1 MTSLFCHMSD
11 SRYSQLMMRVP
22 ILIALAICTGIFIGA
37 KMFGS
42 QSVSSTGDVVNNSNK
57 LREILNYID
66 KYYVDSANTNELTD
80 YAIKRM
86 LEKLDPH
93 TIYIPA
99 KDMKIMGNQLKS
111 HFEGIGIQ
119 FTILRDTLQVE
130 LPITGG
136 PAETAGIRAGDK
148 IVYVN
153 GERIAGIG
161 LTNRMVYDKL
171 LGKKGSKVHLT
182 IVRKGIKDTLSYTLI
197 RDKIPQYSV
206 ETAYMI
212 ADKTG
217 YIRLSRFG
225 ENAYD
230 EFKAALEK
238 LISQGMT
245 RLIFDLRGNSG
256 GYMDRAVKIADELIG
271 GDKLLVYTDGRDNSQ
286 DEQFYAYRDGLFEKG
301 ALILL
306 INEESASASE
316 IVAGALQDN
325 DRALIVG
332 RRSFG
337 KGLVQR
343 PITLSDGSE
352 LRLTVSRYYTPSGR
366 SIQKPYEDGKIE
378 QYVNDFSRRLAH
390 GELFVADSNRFD
402 EKLKYKTKLGRT
414 VYGGGGIM
422 PDVFVPSDTS
432 YQTPYLNSILSANLH
447 REFTSGYLANYQA
460 NWKGKPM
467 SFFIS
472 HFSLPEAMLQSIVEA
487 ASKEK
492 IQFNV
497 AQWNKSKK
505 YLTTLLK
512 ALIAR
517 GLYGEEG
524 FYTIMNNQDKVVQ
537 KALNLFDLATKIEKG
552 ITNTDTP

>member
-1 MTSLFCHMSD
+1 MND
-11 SRYSQLMMRVP
+11 NRYTPFMVRFP
-22 ILIALAICTGIFIGA
+22 FFIALAVCAGMFIGA

-42 QSVSSTGDVVNNSNK
+42 QSGKSVGDVLNNVNK
-57 LREILNYID
+57 FREILNYVD
-66 KYYVDSANTNELTD
+66 KYYVDSANASELTD

-93 TIYIPA
+93 TVYIPA
-99 KDMKIMGNQLKS
+99 KDMKVMGSQLKS

-130 LPITGG
+130 LPIAGG
-136 PAETAGIRAGDK
+136 PAEAAGIRAGDK

-161 LTNRMVYDKL
+161 LTNRIVYDKL
-171 LGKKGSKVHLT
+171 LGKKGTKVSLA
-182 IVRKGIKDTLSYTLI
+182 IVRKGVADTLSYTLV
-197 RDKIPQYSV
+197 RDKIPQYSL

-212 ADKTG
+212 DEKTG
-217 YIRLSRFG
+217 YMRLSRFG
-225 ENAYD
+225 ETAYD
-230 EFKAALEK
+230 EFKQGLEK
-238 LISQGMT
+238 LLAQGMKQ
-245 RLIFDLRGNSG
+245 LIFDLRGNSG
-256 GYMDRAVKIADELIG
+256 GYMDRAVKIADEFISG
-271 GDKLLVYTDGRDNSQ
+271 NKLLVYTDGRDNSQ
-286 DEQFYAYRDGLFEKG
+286 DEQFHAYRNGLFEKG

-343 PITLSDGSE
+343 PLALSDGSE

-366 SIQKPYEDGKIE
+366 SIQKPYEEGKID
-378 QYVNDFSRRLAH
+378 QYANDYARRLAK
-390 GELFVADSNRFD
+390 GELFVADSNRFN
-402 EKLKYKTKLGRT
+402 EKLRYKTTLGRT

-422 PDVFVPSDTS
+422 PDVFVPADTS
-432 YQTPYLNSILSANLH
+432 YQTPYLNSILAANLH
-447 REFTSGYLANYQA
+447 RELVAGYVAAHKASWKTKTLATFLQQ
-460 NWKGKPM
+460 
-467 SFFIS
+467 
-472 HFSLPEAMLQSIVEA
+472 FSVTETMLQSIVEA
-487 ASKEK
+487 ATKEK
-492 IQFNV
+492 IKYD
-497 AQWNKSKK
+497 ALQWSKSKD
-505 YLTTLLK
+505 YLATIIK

-524 FYTIMNNQDKVVQ
+524 FYNVMNPQDKTLQ
-537 KALNLFDLATKIEKG
+537 KALTLFELAQKIEKG
-552 ITNTDTP
+552 EPVSLN

>member
-1 MTSLFCHMSD
+1 MSD
-11 SRYSQLMMRVP
+11 SRYSQLMVRVP
-22 ILIALAICTGIFIGA
+22 VFIALAICAGIFIGA

-42 QSVSSTGDVVNNSNK
+42 HSGKSTGDVINNSNK

-66 KYYVDSANTNELTD
+66 KYYVDSANTNDLTD

-93 TIYIPA
+93 TVYIPA

-111 HFEGIGIQ
+111 HFEGIGVQ

-130 LPITGG
+130 LPLAGG
-136 PAETAGIRAGDK
+136 PAEAAGIRAGDK

-171 LGKKGSKVHLT
+171 LGKKGSQVNLA
-182 IVRKGIKDTLSYTLI
+182 IVRKGFRDTLSYVLT
-197 RDKIPQYSV
+197 RDKIPQYSLEV
-206 ETAYMI
+206 AYMI

-217 YIRLSRFG
+217 YIRLARFG
-225 ENAYD
+225 ESAYD
-230 EFKAALEK
+230 EFKVALEK
-238 LISQGMT
+238 LTAQGMKQ
-245 RLIFDLRGNSG
+245 LIFDLRGNSG
-256 GYMDRAVKIADELIG
+256 GYMDRAVKIADEFIG
-271 GDKLLVYTDGRDNSQ
+271 GDKLLVYTDGRDDSQ
-286 DEQFYAYRDGLFEKG
+286 DEQFHAYRNGLFEKG
-301 ALILL
+301 AVILL

-325 DRALIVG
+325 DRALLVG

-343 PITLSDGSE
+343 PIMLSDGSE
-352 LRLTVSRYYTPSGR
+352 LRLTISRYYTPSGR
-366 SIQKPYEDGKIE
+366 SIQKPYEDGKAE
-378 QYVNDFSRRLAH
+378 QYADDFSRRLAH

-402 EKLKYKTKLGRT
+402 EKLKYKTALGRT

-447 REFTSGYLANYQA
+447 REFTSNYIANHQA
-460 NWKGKPM
+460 SWKSKPL
-467 SFFIS
+467 SVFLEQFNVS
-472 HFSLPEAMLQSIVEA
+472 DAMLQSVIEA
-487 ASKEK
+487 ADKEK
-492 IQFNV
+492 LTFNA

-505 YLTTLLK
+505 YFTTLIK

-517 GLYGEEG
+517 GIYGEEG
-524 FYTIMNNQDKVVQ
+524 FYRVMNQQDKVVQ
-537 KALNLFDLATKIEKG
+537 KALTLFDVAGKIEKG
-552 ITNTDTP
+552 EPVEIN